1 MIFNLTDGK
10 INGKSKQIWEAFMDQ
25 ENQTPHKRRVRYK
38 GKYPKKF
45 EEKYLRKGFKDK
57 ISVIR
62 ILDSRGENFKLS
74 KAYAGKVDVINVVT
88 APEIEMLIIHNENK
102 YKEYKKSRKKP
113 SDFCKEDLRM
123 ADVKSYRFVKSYFA
137 DPMVLVAAI
146 KNIMRFQKC
155 QKGNIHCWTCYDRGI
170 C

>member
-1 MIFNLTDGK
+1 MT
-10 INGKSKQIWEAFMDQ
+10 
-25 ENQTPHKRRVRYK
+25 ENTT
-38 GKYPKKF
+38 
-45 EEKYLRKGFKDK
+45 
-57 ISVIR
+57 
-62 ILDSRGENFKLS
+62 
-74 KAYAGKVDVINVVT
+74 YAGKVDVINVVT

-146 KNIMRFQKC
+146 KKHHEISKVP
-155 QKGNIHCWTCYDRGI
+155 KGEYTLLDLLR
-170 C
+170 

>member
-1 MIFNLTDGK
+1 M
-10 INGKSKQIWEAFMDQ
+10 
-25 ENQTPHKRRVRYK
+25 
-38 GKYPKKF
+38 
-45 EEKYLRKGFKDK
+45 
-57 ISVIR
+57 
-62 ILDSRGENFKLS
+62 
-74 KAYAGKVDVINVVT
+74 DVINVVT